1 MFRWILSA
9 GLALMLTAAVAR
21 GGDTQTPPA
30 EGSVCSDADLKS
42 EVPALSAF
50 HEVIAPLWH
59 EAWPAKNLNQMRE
72 LLPEIDADIA
82 ALRKTEL
89 PGILRDKKPKWDEG
103 VAACATH
110 AAALRKALDGN
121 KEQAALDAA
130 EALHASFEDLART
143 IRPRMP
149 ELDAYHQVL
158 YRVYH
163 FDRPN
168 KDLTSLA
175 AHSEEMTAKCATLSA
190 AAIPKRYEGKT
201 EQLKTRFADLCAA
214 TQDLNTACAGKDEKT
229 VDAAVE
235 RVHSAYRVCE
245 QVFE

>member
-1 MFRWILSA
+1 MSRWILSA
-9 GLALMLTAAVAR
+9 GLALMLTAPAAWA
-21 GGDTQTPPA
+21 GDTQAVPA
-30 EGSVCSDADLKS
+30 AGAVCSDAELTS
-42 EVPALSAF
+42 QVPALSEF

-59 EAWPAKNLNQMRE
+59 DAWPAKNLNQMRE

-89 PGILRDKKPKWDEG
+89 PGILRDKKPQWDEG

-110 AAALRKALDGN
+110 AAALRKALDA
-121 KEQAALDAA
+121 KQEQPALDAA
-130 EALHASFEDLART
+130 EALHASYEGLART
-143 IRPRMP
+143 IRPRMQ

-168 KDLTSLA
+168 KDLSALA
-175 AHSEEMTAKCATLSA
+175 LHSQEMVAQCATLTA
-190 AAIPKRYEGKT
+190 ATIPKRYEAKAG
-201 EQLKTRFADLCAA
+201 QLKTRFADLCAA
-214 TQDLNTACAGKDEKT
+214 TQDLNTACAGKDEKA

-235 RVHSAYRVCE
+235 RVHTAYRDCE
-245 QVFE
+245 QAFE